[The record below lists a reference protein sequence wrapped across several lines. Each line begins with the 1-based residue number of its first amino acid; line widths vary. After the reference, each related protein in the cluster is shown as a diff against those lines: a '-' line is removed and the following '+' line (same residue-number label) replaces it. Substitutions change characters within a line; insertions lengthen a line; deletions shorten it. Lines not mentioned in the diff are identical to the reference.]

1 MTQISC
7 SSASLSQTNC
17 STSGALQFIENTSA
31 GTRAGTADSVTYE
44 FDWMPPASD
53 AGNIDFYVDG
63 FSANNDGRT
72 SGDRTYV
79 KTFTLTPSTGGSGGP
94 RPAISQGGVV
104 NGASF
109 APGITQ
115 GSWVTIQGANFAAV
129 SRSWRADEIVDG
141 KLPTQLDGVGVNIN
155 GRAAFVNYISPTQ
168 INVQA
173 PSDSGL
179 GTVQVEVVN
188 NGAKSDS
195 VVAQLQQFSPA
206 FFLWSGKYAVAT
218 RPDFTYVARAD
229 LFQGLASAPARPG
242 ETIILWG
249 TGFGATAPEMPA
261 GQIVDRSSI
270 RNVAAPPV
278 VRFGGLVADYIG
290 GALSPDFAGLYQI
303 AVRVPDSTP
312 DGDIAVVAESGGVRS
327 PENVFVTVQR

>member
-1 MTQISC
+1 
-7 SSASLSQTNC
+7 
-17 STSGALQFIENTSA
+17 
-31 GTRAGTADSVTYE
+31 
-44 FDWMPPASD
+44 
-53 AGNIDFYVDG
+53 
-63 FSANNDGRT
+63 
-72 SGDRTYV
+72 
-79 KTFTLTPSTGGSGGP
+79 
-94 RPAISQGGVV
+94 V